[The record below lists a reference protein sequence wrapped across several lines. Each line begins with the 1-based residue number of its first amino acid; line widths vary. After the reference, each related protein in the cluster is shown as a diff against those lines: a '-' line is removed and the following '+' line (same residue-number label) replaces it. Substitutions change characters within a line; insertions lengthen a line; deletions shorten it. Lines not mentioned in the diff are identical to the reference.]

1 MISITMTDSKRIFV
15 DTSGWIELIL
25 RGERYHKEVSTYF
38 LASLKEGAKFITS
51 DYVLDESWTRLITTQ
66 SVTSA
71 RALRDK
77 AFGAERQG
85 QLLIAWMSETLFSK
99 SWRTFLTYAEHTFSF
114 TDATILTIVE
124 ELRIDEV
131 LTLDQGFKK
140 VRIVT
145 RPIV

>member
-1 MISITMTDSKRIFV
+1 MTDSKRIFV

-38 LASLKEGAKFITS
+38 LASLKIGAKFITS

-77 AFGAERQG
+77 ALGAERQG
-85 QLLIAWMSETLFSK
+85 QLLISWMSETLFHK
-99 SWRTFLTYAEHTFSF
+99 SWKTFLTYAEHTFSF

-145 RPIV
+145 RPIL